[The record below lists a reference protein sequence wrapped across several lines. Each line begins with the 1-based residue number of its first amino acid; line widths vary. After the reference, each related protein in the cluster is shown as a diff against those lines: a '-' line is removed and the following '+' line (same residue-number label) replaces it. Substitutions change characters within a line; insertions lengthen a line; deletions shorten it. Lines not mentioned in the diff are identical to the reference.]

1 MAKIDVFTTNPSPTF
16 YKRLANIYTISSL
29 VVAVEAISCLVRPIS
44 SLVVAVE
51 ALSIISS
58 QEEAVRLYPALS
70 VPFPAL
76 RKQ

>member
-16 YKRLANIYTISSL
+16 YKRLANISSL